1 MWSRY
6 PCVSTMQMLDVIVS
20 PSMRAMQRFQK
31 LFNMINSTYYRV
43 IFGSTAL
50 RIQGALKGEF
60 KTIQSE
66 NKYCYQR
73 YQAWELSLGGVGYC
87 TYSISHAYYSALR
100 GLLCSFKNRGPEGE
114 KSHSET
120 RIAITAW
127 TTKFFSHSHVQG
139 SGSSKI
145 TIFFLS
151 SNL

>member
-1 MWSRY
+1 MCNS
-6 PCVSTMQMLDVIVS
+6 VSH
-20 PSMRAMQRFQK
+20 AKFK
-31 LFNMINSTYYRV
+31 
-43 IFGSTAL
+43 FGSTTL
-50 RIQGALKGEF
+50 RIRGAREGEF
-60 KTIQSE
+60 KTIQAE
-66 NKYCYQR
+66 NIVINGTKPVNF
-73 YQAWELSLGGVGYC
+73 LSLRGVGDC
-87 TYSISHAYYSALR
+87 TYSISHVYYSALC

-114 KSHSET
+114 KSHSES